1 MMPPSTDQI
10 VAVIEILT
18 QLCFPE
24 ITIGAKSASVG
35 IGKKIDSVKLNSL
48 RYKIAFTDPHVLIID
63 SKYLFITLNAIKH
76 RNKNYLFDN
85 FLYQS
90 ALSIFKFN

>member
-1 MMPPSTDQI
+1 M
-10 VAVIEILT
+10 
-18 QLCFPE
+18 FPD
-24 ITIGAKSASVG
+24 ITIGARSASVG

-63 SKYLFITLNAIKH
+63 SKYLLITLNTIKH

-85 FLYQS
+85 FLNQS
-90 ALSIFKFN
+90 TLGVFKFN

>member
-1 MMPPSTDQI
+1 MIPPNTDQI
-10 VAVIEILT
+10 VAVIEILI
-18 QLCFPE
+18 QLCLPDT
-24 ITIGAKSASVG
+24 TIGAKSASVG
-35 IGKKIDSVKLNSL
+35 IGKKIDSVKLKSL

-76 RNKNYLFDN
+76 WNKNYLFDN

-90 ALSIFKFN
+90 TLSIFKFN